1 MTVQEQALK
10 AYYAS
15 ITDGELLKLAANR
28 SSFIEPAQEAMAQE
42 LASRHLAPQAVPASE
57 NAEPPHRAWLANRL
71 AHVFAG
77 HRK

>member
-1 MTVQEQALK
+1 MTVQQQALK

-15 ITDGELLKLAANR
+15 ITDGELLKLATNR
-28 SSFIEPAQEAMAQE
+28 SSFIEAAQAAMAQE
-42 LASRHLAPQAVPASE
+42 LTSRHLAPAVVPPSHD
-57 NAEPPHRAWLANRL
+57 AEPHHPAGLAKRL

>member
-15 ITDGELLKLAANR
+15 ITDGELLKLATNR
-28 SSFIEPAQEAMAQE
+28 SSFIEAAQRAMAQE
-42 LASRHLAPQAVPASE
+42 LTSRHLVPQAVPSSPD
-57 NAEPPHRAWLANRL
+57 AEPHHRAGLAERL